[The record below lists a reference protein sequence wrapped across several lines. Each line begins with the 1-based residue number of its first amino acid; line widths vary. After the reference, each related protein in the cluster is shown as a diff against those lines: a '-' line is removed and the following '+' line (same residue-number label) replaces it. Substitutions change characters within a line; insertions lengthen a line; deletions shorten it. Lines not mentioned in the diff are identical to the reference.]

1 MASSEPLD
9 LVVTVVSAKHLKNV
23 NWRNGE
29 LKPYVVLYLDSD
41 HHRVSTHSDDS
52 VKPVWN
58 ERITLPLARS
68 VHESVLNVEILHSDA
83 AKTLVGSLAGAPPSL
98 GSDSR
103 EDPLEALHQG
113 ATVTSSNAASSIAA

>member
-58 ERITLPLARS
+58 ERITLLSPDPSTNRS
-68 VHESVLNVEILHSDA
+68 STSRFSIPTRRKHSSDR
-83 AKTLVGSLAGAPPSL
+83 L
-98 GSDSR
+98 GFLLFD
-103 EDPLEALHQG
+103 
-113 ATVTSSNAASSIAA
+113 